1 MNPILTARS
10 LFFAYHLRTVLEDVS
25 LELSP
30 GRVVALIGPNG
41 SGKSTL
47 IKLLAGHLKACGEIR
62 FQGKP
67 LQQWSKRQLA
77 RGIAYLPQM
86 PTYDP
91 THTVAEVL
99 RLGRAP
105 YWDAFGIESERDVST
120 VTRIGELLDLV
131 DLLDRSMDELSGGQ
145 RQRVFI
151 GRCLVQEPAVLLL
164 DEPNTFLDLRHQ
176 VELLKRLQSL
186 AHEHNLSVLLASHD
200 LNLAGAFADELIL
213 LSAGRVLAR
222 GPAETVLEPSL
233 ISQAYDVQ
241 MKRVGTASDHAT
253 PILVPEL

>member
-1 MNPILTARS
+1 MNPILTAHS
-10 LFFAYHLRTVLEDVS
+10 LFFAYNLRTVLEDVS

-47 IKLLAGHLKACGEIR
+47 IKLLGGHLKARGEIC
-62 FQGKP
+62 FQGKL

-91 THTVAEVL
+91 THSVAEVL

-105 YWDAFGIESERDVST
+105 YWDAFGIESEQDVST
-120 VTRIGELLDLV
+120 VKRIGELLDLA

-151 GRCLVQEPAVLLL
+151 GRCLVQEPSVLLL

-233 ISQAYDVQ
+233 ISQAYRVQ
-241 MKRVGTASDHAT
+241 MKRVGTAADHAT

>member
-1 MNPILTARS
+1 MNPILTAHS
-10 LFFAYHLRTVLEDVS
+10 LFFAYNLRTVLEDVS
-25 LELSP
+25 LELSA

-47 IKLLAGHLKACGEIR
+47 IKLLGGHLKARGEIR
-62 FQGKP
+62 FQGKG

-91 THTVAEVL
+91 THSVAEVL
-99 RLGRAP
+99 RFGRAP
-105 YWDAFGIESERDVST
+105 YWDAFGIESEQDVST
-120 VTRIGELLDLV
+120 VKRIGELLDLV

-151 GRCLVQEPAVLLL
+151 GRCLVQEPSVLLL

-186 AHEHNLSVLLASHD
+186 AHEHNLAVLLASHD

-213 LSAGRVLAR
+213 LSAGRVLTR
-222 GPAETVLEPSL
+222 GPAETVLEPLL
-233 ISQAYDVQ
+233 ISKAYGVK
-241 MKRVGTASDHAT
+241 MKRVGTTSDNAT
-253 PILVPEL
+253 PVLVPEL